1 MTFVLDASV
10 AMSWCFEDETTPASE
25 NVLDLLAVQDALV
38 PALWVYEVTNVLAV
52 AERRRRLTEA
62 QSAHFL
68 DLLHQLPIGVA
79 ESPPDATA
87 LLDVAR
93 RHQISAYDAAYL
105 ALAAQHG
112 LALATLDSQLAAR
125 ASDAGVTVLS

>member
-10 AMSWCFEDETTPASE
+10 AMSWCFEDEKAPESE
-25 NVLDLLAVQDALV
+25 RTLDLLAEQDALV
-38 PALWVYEVTNVLAV
+38 PALWVYEVANVLTV

-62 QSAHFL
+62 ESAHFL
-68 DLLHQLPIGVA
+68 DLLQQLPIAVA
-79 ESPPDATA
+79 ASSSDAAA

-93 RHQISAYDAAYL
+93 RHRLSAYDAAYL

-125 ASDAGVTVLS
+125 AVEAGVTVLS